1 MSADVCMVATHEE
14 LSDKERFS
22 FTHSMKSINGIKK
35 LDTTLLRVGL
45 PSNFFFINL
54 NDTMKYRYNIKINT
68 PLPEILR

>member
-35 LDTTLLRVGL
+35 TRYDLVTSRSSVQ
-45 PSNFFFINL
+45 FFFINL